1 MYIITF
7 RFYKHEDIIK
17 MTGEPVEELVERLKK
32 HKSNKEE
39 LTFGGGA
46 TSPHPDDIFI
56 NATDLKEIEIDSKIY
71 TI

>member
-1 MYIITF
+1 
-7 RFYKHEDIIK
+7 

-32 HKSNKEE
+32 HKSNKDE

-56 NATDLKEIEIDSKIY
+56 NATDLKEVVIDNKIY